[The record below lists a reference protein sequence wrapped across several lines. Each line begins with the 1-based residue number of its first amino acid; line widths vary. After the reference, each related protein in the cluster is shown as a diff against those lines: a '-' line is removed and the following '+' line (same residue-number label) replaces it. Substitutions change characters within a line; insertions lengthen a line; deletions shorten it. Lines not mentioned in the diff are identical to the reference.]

1 MSLGLRGET
10 IISQW
15 IHPSMPPSCPG
26 APWATPNTRTLQPSL
41 GWNPAARP
49 LSPPWSLRGAAGSD
63 SSYRASI
70 QSEIKPWWEN
80 TDLDGQ
86 TDRWMEGQWCRYME
100 TWRTGMS
107 RPSGGGG
114 TSTGTGRWIDSGRV
128 SLDNGTFLNF
138 IKLPGS
144 SSRIWVPAFGPS
156 NLSRFCEKGTCGRG
170 DWPIQQLLAQQTHK
184 HTPEGSS
191 AATKT
196 PSRVLLE

>member
-26 APWATPNTRTLQPSL
+26 APWATPNARTLQPSL

-100 TWRTGMS
+100 TWRTGRS
-107 RPSGGGG
+107 RPSGGGDIYRDRRMNRLWK
-114 TSTGTGRWIDSGRV
+114 SVTGQWNLPKLDQTPWILLEDPSPSFWALKSV
-128 SLDNGTFLNF
+128 SVL
-138 IKLPGS
+138 
-144 SSRIWVPAFGPS
+144 W
-156 NLSRFCEKGTCGRG
+156 EG
-170 DWPIQQLLAQQTHK
+170 DMWKRRLAHTAAAVSANTQTH
-184 HTPEGSS
+184 TRG
-191 AATKT
+191 
-196 PSRVLLE
+196 LLCCNQNTQ